1 MASDTSKPL
10 DDLDLDGATETVECR
25 EPADFYAPAA
35 RDSVGRFCR
44 RFLDEN
50 TLTATELLHNNRHQN
65 ALSNT
70 ATFVAILAQAERAL
84 ERKGA
89 LTPLVNELAR
99 LTRER
104 AKDTP
109 PPELTPNSYAATAA
123 TLLTKGGFLGR
134 FLLDAA
140 LAQHVIAE
148 RGFADKAKALLAL
161 AEATEDSEAL
171 APIERLLGE
180 IFASDAG
187 TASCAQDSAFA
198 VLIDLIVTLV
208 AVDRPMADTAPPI
221 FRRLAALMGRGAM
234 PGLRDALTAAFRR
247 EMSKPSFFT
256 IASAGDMHGIDAVQ
270 REILALSDLSAR
282 LRLTE
287 PGANGAYHGGA
298 KTENAL
304 QRRTAILVNEDTVP
318 EITKGRNLAQKL
330 RILFILQK
338 MPLSPSAARAV
349 NDYLKSF
356 FDSRDFPGRI
366 LDCWKERAE
375 KLKGLAEVQGMV
387 LTSAFSA
394 EDREFIAGQVDDI
407 QNAYL
412 RTQRVLA
419 PLVQAKEDPHPDA
432 VLEIVRLA
440 GEGAF
445 CKGKSRM
452 AVARV
457 LYRQTHRVRFVRGFL
472 LNASSS
478 KERLARAEWLRKS
491 LAVVGVP
498 FLDLA
503 NQRVLAVDDEEGP
516 RNFVTSVLRDLGV
529 GHIDTACDGQE
540 ALDRLTGPG
549 GGDYNLII
557 CDWMMPKRSGLD
569 VLKRVRAIRA
579 DVPFLMVTALAT
591 LEAVKHALAHHVSGY
606 IAKPFTPDQLEE
618 KIFLVLAQSGMVE

>member
-1 MASDTSKPL
+1 MASDTNAPL
-10 DDLDLDGATETVECR
+10 DDLDLDGSVETVECR

-50 TLTATELLHNNRHQN
+50 ALTATELLHNNRHQN

-84 ERKGA
+84 DRKGA

-104 AKDTP
+104 AKDNP
-109 PPELTPNSYAATAA
+109 PPDLSPDSYAATASA
-123 TLLTKGGFLGR
+123 VLTKGGFLGR

-148 RGFADKAKALLAL
+148 RGFADKAKALLTL
-161 AEATEDSEAL
+161 AEATEDGEAL

-187 TASCAQDSAFA
+187 TASCAQDAAFP

-208 AVDRPMADTAPPI
+208 AADRPMPDAAPPI
-221 FRRLAALMGRGAM
+221 FRRLDALTRRSAM
-234 PGLRDALTAAFRR
+234 PGLREALTAAFRR
-247 EMSKPSFFT
+247 EMNKPFFFT
-256 IASAGDMHGIDAVQ
+256 IASAGDMHGVDAVQ

-282 LRLTE
+282 LRLPE
-287 PGANGAYHGGA
+287 ANANGGYHGGA
-298 KTENAL
+298 KTEKAL

-356 FDSRDFPGRI
+356 FDSRDFAGRI
-366 LDCWKERAE
+366 LDCWKERAD

-412 RTQRVLA
+412 RTQRVLT
-419 PLVQAKEDPHPDA
+419 PLIQTKEDPPPDT

-549 GGDYNLII
+549 GGDYSLII

>member
-1 MASDTSKPL
+1 MASDTSPPP
-10 DDLDLDGATETVECR
+10 DDLDLDCATETVECR

-70 ATFVAILAQAERAL
+70 PTFVAILAQAERAL

-109 PPELTPNSYAATAA
+109 PPELTPSSYAATAA

-187 TASCAQDSAFA
+187 TASCAQDSAFPA
-198 VLIDLIVTLV
+198 LIDLIVTLV
-208 AVDRPMADTAPPI
+208 AADRPMPDTAPPI
-221 FRRLAALMGRGAM
+221 FRRLAALMGRSAM
-234 PGLRDALTAAFRR
+234 PGLREALTAAFRR

-282 LRLTE
+282 LRLSE
-287 PGANGAYHGGA
+287 SGANGAYHGGA

-366 LDCWKERAE
+366 LDCWKERGE

-394 EDREFIAGQVDDI
+394 EDREWIAGQVDDI

-419 PLVQAKEDPHPDA
+419 PLLQTKEDPHPDA

-452 AVARV
+452 AVARA